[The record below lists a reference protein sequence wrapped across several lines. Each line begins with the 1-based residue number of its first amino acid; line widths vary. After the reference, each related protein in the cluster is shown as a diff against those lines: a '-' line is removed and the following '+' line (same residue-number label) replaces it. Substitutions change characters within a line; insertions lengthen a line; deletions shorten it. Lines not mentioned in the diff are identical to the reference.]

1 MFGTVKKC
9 ECNTT
14 GEMYAAKVVRKTTKS
29 KEEVVREIATMNSL
43 QQHKSIAQIHDA
55 FETSRQMIIVMELIR
70 GKELFEKVVQDEN
83 LLTEKQCVYY
93 LRQILAGVEF
103 MHKKKIVHLD
113 LKVYDMHLA
122 LI

>member
-9 ECNTT
+9 QYNET
-14 GEMYAAKVVRKTTKS
+14 GEMYAAKIVRKTTKS
-29 KEEVVREIATMNSL
+29 KAEEVTTMNQL

-55 FETSRQMIIVMELIR
+55 YETSRQMIIVMELIR

-113 LKVYDMHLA
+113 LKV
-122 LI
+122 